1 MSLSRS
7 PNTSNAQTHGQRRA
21 KLKDIQ
27 DALATDK
34 LELIWVIVECA
45 IEVGDGGV
53 MIPQRRPGVKAFWL

>member
-1 MSLSRS
+1 M
-7 PNTSNAQTHGQRRA
+7 
-21 KLKDIQ
+21 KDIQ